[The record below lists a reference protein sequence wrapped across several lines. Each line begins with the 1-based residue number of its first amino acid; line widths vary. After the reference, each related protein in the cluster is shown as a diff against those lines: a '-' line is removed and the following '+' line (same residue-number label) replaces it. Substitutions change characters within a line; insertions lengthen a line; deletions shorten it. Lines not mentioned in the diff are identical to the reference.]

1 MVSFLNNMKENT
13 IIKNPLTVI
22 SIFAGLAEVA
32 GTAVLPFVNE
42 ANQNTYIWFLII
54 FPTLLV
60 VLFFITLNFNP
71 KVLYAPSDFRDEN
84 NYMDLFRP
92 SSTVERKEKLDE
104 EIKETT
110 IEEESK
116 KVPKDIRELSLS
128 REKGLSNYYDQ
139 NYIFKVLTENPR
151 SRYIL
156 AESLVIER
164 LSQEL
169 QLPARREVA
178 LKNSRFI
185 FDAVFEDKR
194 GPVLVEVKYISNKRA
209 YHHVIKQTLMRLKDA
224 IVNMPDSM
232 RQNAKLILAIAHELH
247 PDEAKLM
254 ESKMKEMLSD
264 FPIPVEIKLYQ
275 LAELITNKQ

>member
-1 MVSFLNNMKENT
+1 MKENT

-54 FPTLLV
+54 FPILLV

-104 EIKETT
+104 EIQETT

-116 KVPKDIRELSLS
+116 KQSRDIKELSSS
-128 REKGLSNYYDQ
+128 RDKRLANYYDQ
-139 NYIFKVLTENPR
+139 NYFFKILTENPR
-151 SRYIL
+151 SKYIL
-156 AESLVIER
+156 AESLVIEK

-178 LKNSRFI
+178 LKNSKFI

-194 GPVLVEVKYISNKRA
+194 GPILVEVKYISNKRT
-209 YHHVIKQTLMRLKDA
+209 YHHVIRQTLTKLNDV
-224 IVNMPDSM
+224 IINMPDRM
-232 RQNAKLILAIAHELH
+232 RQNAKLILAIAHELS
-247 PDEAKLM
+247 PDHVKLM

>member
-1 MVSFLNNMKENT
+1 MKENT

-32 GTAVLPFVNE
+32 GTAVLPFVSE

-54 FPTLLV
+54 FPILLV

>member
-32 GTAVLPFVNE
+32 GTAVLPFVSE

-54 FPTLLV
+54 FPILLV

>member
-1 MVSFLNNMKENT
+1 MKENT

-116 KVPKDIRELSLS
+116 KQSKDIKELSS
-128 REKGLSNYYDQ
+128 RDKRLANYYDQ
-139 NYIFKVLTENPR
+139 NYIFKILTENPR

-156 AESLVIER
+156 AESLVIEK

-178 LKNSRFI
+178 LKNGKFI
-185 FDAVFEDKR
+185 FDAVFEHKR
-194 GPVLVEVKYISNKRA
+194 GPVLVEVKYISNKSNKRA
-209 YHHVIKQTLMRLKDA
+209 YHHVITQTLTKLKDV
-224 IVNMPDSM
+224 IINMPDSM
-232 RQNAKLILAIAHELH
+232 RQNAKLILAIAHEL
-247 PDEAKLM
+247 PLDEVNLM

>member
-32 GTAVLPFVNE
+32 GTAVLPFVSE

-54 FPTLLV
+54 FPILLV

-116 KVPKDIRELSLS
+116 KVPKDIRKLSLS

>member
-32 GTAVLPFVNE
+32 GTAVLPFVSE

-54 FPTLLV
+54 FPILLV

-116 KVPKDIRELSLS
+116 KVSKDIRELSLS
-128 REKGLSNYYDQ
+128 REKGLFNYYDQ

-254 ESKMKEMLSD
+254 KSKMKEMLSD